1 MNKITEKHIANI
13 IKKHLGFTLLLAVA
27 PVIFFLLI
35 GFFEKTIYSIIPFI
49 LPISTLGA
57 VAYFIKQVLTE
68 LLVDR

>member
-1 MNKITEKHIANI
+1 M
-13 IKKHLGFTLLLAVA
+13 LLAVA